1 MRVSGY
7 TYCRGPDQR
16 GRGNARTNTDAPR
29 EGGGD
34 AMVDVLFWV
43 FFGVGFIVMIA
54 TILSIFRTIWVGK
67 KERDAWKGL
76 EGKSSILNR

>member
-1 MRVSGY
+1 MR
-7 TYCRGPDQR
+7 P
-16 GRGNARTNTDAPR
+16 ARV
-29 EGGGD
+29 GGD
-34 AMVDVLFWV
+34 AMVDVLFWI
-43 FFGVGFIVMIA
+43 FFGAGFIVMLA

>member
-1 MRVSGY
+1 V
-7 TYCRGPDQR
+7 
-16 GRGNARTNTDAPR
+16 
-29 EGGGD
+29 GGD

-76 EGKSSILNR
+76 EGKSSILNK